1 MNWDERLTEWAAY
14 ARGHGTRAVFR
25 WLHDELIGASDA
37 EVDSPELRW
46 KMTPVSVDVATMY
59 FRNGS
64 TISVVDAPLSV
75 RSEMIMADEY
85 DCEFYPS
92 DKVRFS
98 EEQFYEMLGITGT
111 SRERG
116 IYSADR

>member
-1 MNWDERLTEWAAY
+1 MLSELAAY
-14 ARGHGTRAVFR
+14 AREHGVRAMFK
-25 WLHDELIGASDA
+25 WLRDE
-37 EVDSPELRW
+37 W
-46 KMTPVSVDVATMY
+46 MMTPVSTDGATMY

-64 TISVVDAPLSV
+64 TISVVDVPLSV
-75 RSEMIMADEY
+75 KSETIIADEY

-92 DKVRFS
+92 YKPGFS

>member
-1 MNWDERLTEWAAY
+1 MLTALAAY
-14 ARGHGTRAVFR
+14 ARRHGTRAMFR
-25 WLHDELIGASDA
+25 WLRDELIGASDA
-37 EVDSPELRW
+37 EVDPPELRW
-46 KMTPVSVDVATMY
+46 EMTPVSVGGATVY

-75 RSEMIMADEY
+75 RSETIRADEY

-98 EEQFYEMLGITGT
+98 EEQFYEMLGVE
-111 SRERG
+111 SSSE
-116 IYSADR
+116 

>member
-1 MNWDERLTEWAAY
+1 MLSELAAY
-14 ARGHGTRAVFR
+14 AREHGVRAMFK
-25 WLHDELIGASDA
+25 WLHDE
-37 EVDSPELRW
+37 W
-46 KMTPVSVDVATMY
+46 MMTPVSTDGATMY

-75 RSEMIMADEY
+75 RSETIRADEY

-98 EEQFYEMLGITGT
+98 EEQFYEMLGVE
-111 SRERG
+111 SSSE
-116 IYSADR
+116 

>member
-1 MNWDERLTEWAAY
+1 MLTELAAY
-14 ARGHGTRAVFR
+14 ARGHGTRAMFR
-25 WLHDELIGASDA
+25 WLHDELIGAEDA
-37 EVDSPELRW
+37 EVDPPELRW
-46 KMTPVSVDVATMY
+46 EMTPVSVGGATMY

-75 RSEMIMADEY
+75 KSETIIADEY

-92 DKVRFS
+92 YKHGFS